1 MEIFFKKK
9 IVTSIMFIVI
19 LLTFS
24 VFNFTKS
31 YKYVKQ
37 VLEDNPINIKNID
50 NVIELVENTINENV
64 YGK

>member
-50 NVIELVENTINENV
+50 NVI
-64 YGK
+64 